1 MDPRSAYS
9 ESVIER
15 LTLVDHLE
23 VKRKVR
29 FTSVQKRKLTFR
41 DDLCGSDDKERIRY
55 KIASRA
61 AKEVRDGMSIN
72 LGIGIPTVLPET
84 LPPDVNISIQS

>member
-1 MDPRSAYS
+1 VPSLYVDRIYKMDPRSEYS

-15 LTLVDHLE
+15 LTIENQVE

-41 DDLCGSDDKERIRY
+41 DDLLPADDKERLRY
-55 KIASRA
+55 KIAARA
-61 AKEVRDGMSIN
+61 AK
-72 LGIGIPTVLPET
+72 
-84 LPPDVNISIQS
+84 